1 VKREGDMKVL
11 ILLPNPPTPYNPS
24 FARAY
29 YLIKFNRSYDIKVL
43 ALCRYECEIPSEISS
58 NYKIKLIKIPKLSSS
73 NTVNGLNSVI
83 SRFTARNLSLSKDWN
98 IFDRIYF
105 PSMQDN
111 ILNLC
116 AVENFDVIYAHRS
129 LCSYLY
135 ILRKKIP
142 VILDFPSPQLY
153 ALTSLY
159 QHEDSITKKIFIML
173 ECISFRQDAKTWREF
188 SAGIFVSRR
197 SMILSKPFIPQKVF
211 IIPPG
216 IDTDYYKPSLSPS
229 SSPSL
234 VFVGSMNYY
243 VNAYSILY
251 FCRRVYP
258 LIKKIVPSVKFY
270 IVGRDPPNK
279 IRNLSR
285 SDSSI
290 IVTGRVED
298 VRPYIC
304 KAHAAVVPIIIDDGG
319 IKTKTLEAMAMGKA
333 VISTSIG
340 AEGIG
345 VTHGENIIISD
356 EPEDFA
362 EQVINVIQDDGLRRV
377 LGYNARR
384 FVERNYSWER
394 ATNLLEKALEE
405 TANAR
410 A

>member
-1 VKREGDMKVL
+1 
-11 ILLPNPPTPYNPS
+11 
-24 FARAY
+24 
-29 YLIKFNRSYDIKVL
+29 
-43 ALCRYECEIPSEISS
+43 
-58 NYKIKLIKIPKLSSS
+58 
-73 NTVNGLNSVI
+73 
-83 SRFTARNLSLSKDWN
+83 
-98 IFDRIYF
+98 
-105 PSMQDN
+105 
-111 ILNLC
+111 
-116 AVENFDVIYAHRS
+116 
-129 LCSYLY
+129 
-135 ILRKKIP
+135 
-142 VILDFPSPQLY
+142 
-153 ALTSLY
+153 
-159 QHEDSITKKIFIML
+159 
-173 ECISFRQDAKTWREF
+173 
-188 SAGIFVSRR
+188 
-197 SMILSKPFIPQKVF
+197 MILSKPFIPQKVF